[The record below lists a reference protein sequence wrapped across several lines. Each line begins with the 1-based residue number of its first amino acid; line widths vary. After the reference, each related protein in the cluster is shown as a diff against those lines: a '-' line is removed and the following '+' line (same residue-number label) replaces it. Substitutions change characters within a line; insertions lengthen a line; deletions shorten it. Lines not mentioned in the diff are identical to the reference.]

1 MLILHVGVGKKRRFC
16 KHEREIEK
24 KKTLVAKKK
33 VEKVKES
40 LKGREEL

>member
-16 KHEREIEK
+16 KHEREK
-24 KKTLVAKKK
+24 KNTLVAKKK